1 MHIDE
6 PKDLMIDGE
15 CSSPSASEAGD
26 GGQDGIGH
34 GPLSESPSVVPLDPW
49 GDAPME
55 AADSTTVGAV
65 FAARQPVPIGALLTA
80 QS

>member
-15 CSSPSASEAGD
+15 GSSPSASEAGD

-34 GPLSESPSVVPLDPW
+34 GPLSDSPSVVPLDPW

-55 AADSTTVGAV
+55 AADSTTVGV
-65 FAARQPVPIGALLTA
+65 FAARQPVPVGALLTH